1 MGAIYVRSQSTLH
14 EPNVR
19 FRPKADI
26 SAWIRGCAERCPP
39 QGFKGFKVDGEAP
52 GMTEEVIAHMRARIA
67 RTRRVISLAHAEEM
81 IAALEA
87 MIEEA
92 EADIRR
98 LEEMA
103 ARDSS
108 EGQSAEPFLLTPE
121 RPAD

>member
-1 MGAIYVRSQSTLH
+1 
-14 EPNVR
+14 
-19 FRPKADI
+19 
-26 SAWIRGCAERCPP
+26 
-39 QGFKGFKVDGEAP
+39 
-52 GMTEEVIAHMRARIA
+52 MTEEVIAHMRARIA
-67 RTRRVISLAHAEEM
+67 RTRQVISLAHAEEM

-108 EGQSAEPFLLTPE
+108 ERQSAEPFLLTPE